1 MRFIRK
7 EPVMNSNRWM
17 IIILCVM
24 IGFALMGLEPR
35 AWAFG
40 TELSRSS
47 LEGHGGVSVRAVGH
61 LEPEIEEKLT
71 LDKIRT
77 NVEAQL
83 QGAGITILSDLEFL
97 ETKER
102 PLLSVKIN
110 TLKQGDGYIFSVIA
124 QFFQHV
130 YLIREGQSKTYP
142 AATWSSD
149 GVIGIFYNLEDLQ
162 DLVKGEVDAFIQAFP
177 SATSR

>member
-1 MRFIRK
+1 MKYIRK
-7 EPVMNSNRWM
+7 EPAMNSSRWM
-17 IIILCVM
+17 IIIPCVM
-24 IGFALMGLEPR
+24 IGFALMGR
-35 AWAFG
+35 GSGVWAFG

-61 LEPEIEEKLT
+61 LEPEIEDKLT
-71 LDKIRT
+71 LEKVRT

-83 QGAGITILSDLEFL
+83 QGAGVTLLSDLEFL

-110 TLKQGDGYIFSVIA
+110 TLKQGNGYIFSVIA

-130 YLIREGQSKTYP
+130 YLIQQGQSKTYP

-177 SATSR
+177 LATSR